1 MLMGDRKKELLVD
14 ELTDVVGEQAV
25 ARADLDIDRALEPRS
40 SPLRAALASSR
51 LLLIVVGGVLTV
63 VAVIAA
69 FALESWVVLPVA
81 LAVHALI
88 ATVVIVSALALTTG
102 KEKPAATTEAAL
114 EAEGVSDPSGA
125 LDDLVE
131 QVEGS
136 RGKPA
141 PRAG

>member
-25 ARADLDIDRALEPRS
+25 ARTDLDIDRALEPRS

-51 LLLIVVGGVLTV
+51 LLLIVAGGVLTV

-69 FALESWVVLPVA
+69 FAFESWVVLPVA

-88 ATVVIVSALALTTG
+88 AAAVIVSALALTTE

-125 LDDLVE
+125 LNDLVE

-136 RGKPA
+136 RAKPA